1 VRSWSRCAALLAL
14 LAPSAPVLADDILF
28 QNRAVSCVAT
38 TPDIVRMWVDRVGF
52 VILSRHP
59 SGHARVH
66 LQLRDNSEVIFDVSG
81 EAVRINK
88 DLAPNSDG
96 RSLAYA
102 GVECTL
108 THRRV
113 TSVQDCSADAG
124 TRTCDVEIEIGGDRR
139 AYLVSLSITPIGT
152 GVAPPTPTSRPMR

>member
-1 VRSWSRCAALLAL
+1 VRPWFRCAVLLGL
-14 LAPSAPVLADDILF
+14 LAPSAPLLADDVLF
-28 QNRAVSCVAT
+28 QSRAVSCVAT
-38 TPDIVRMWVDRVGF
+38 TPDIVNMRVDRVGF
-52 VILSRHP
+52 VVLGRHP

-66 LQLRDNSEVIFDVSG
+66 LRLRDNSEATFDVSG
-81 EAVRINK
+81 EAIRIDK

-108 THRRV
+108 TQRNV
-113 TSVQDCSADAG
+113 ISVQDCSGDAG

-139 AYLVSLSITPIGT
+139 AYRVSLSITPIGT
-152 GVAPPTPTSRPMR
+152 GVAPPSPASRPMR